1 MKNIVKR
8 LTGLIAA
15 LAIIA
20 TTAAGVTAQ
29 AATVTSYKWESTSDG
44 GATWGTIPG
53 DMNAAIAN
61 IDYDD
66 AADTFT
72 ITTAGTVLIYGV
84 PGEITSVKL
93 ADASGSIISSEL
105 LGNVTPN
112 EAVLTGITGEP
123 VYVYY
128 KVSLMFG
135 LITKE
140 FATRYTALVY

>member
-8 LTGLIAA
+8 LSGLIAA
-15 LAIIA
+15 LAIIV
-20 TTAAGVTAQ
+20 TSLAGVTAQ
-29 AATVTSYKWESTSDG
+29 AATVTSYKWESTSNG
-44 GATWGTIPG
+44 GATWGTIPA

-61 IDYDD
+61 LDYDN
-66 AADTFT
+66 AADTIT

-93 ADASGSIISSEL
+93 ADASGAIISAEL
-105 LGNVTPN
+105 LGNDNPN
-112 EAVLTGITGEP
+112 EAVLTGVTGEP

-128 KVSLMFG
+128 KVSLMWG

-140 FATRYTALVY
+140 FATRYTELAY